1 MQTLIFDLEKGNK
14 DRALKEATRLFKRA
28 GAQVVSAEVDKGLSR
43 KAGVSFRNVNF
54 AFADNQTVTF
64 AVKTTGDV
72 FEVRLNGKPLPL
84 RHQDDHALAISE
96 IAGRMDSGRAA
107 FQRALAKVR
116 IQLPP
121 SIRVSRANL
130 IAALTE
136 RRDNLKVA
144 ISEAK
149 ATFEKITGTPAAA

>member
-1 MQTLIFDLEKGNK
+1 MKTLVFDLEKGSK

-28 GAQVVSAEVDKGLSR
+28 GAQVVSAEVDSSLSR

-84 RHQDDHALAISE
+84 RNQDDHAMAIGE
-96 IAGRMDSGRAA
+96 IAERMDAGRAS

-116 IQLPP
+116 VPLPP
-121 SIRVSRANL
+121 SIRVSRVNL
-130 IAALTE
+130 IGALTE

-144 ISEAK
+144 VSEAK
-149 ATFEKITGTPAAA
+149 ATFEKLMDAPAAA